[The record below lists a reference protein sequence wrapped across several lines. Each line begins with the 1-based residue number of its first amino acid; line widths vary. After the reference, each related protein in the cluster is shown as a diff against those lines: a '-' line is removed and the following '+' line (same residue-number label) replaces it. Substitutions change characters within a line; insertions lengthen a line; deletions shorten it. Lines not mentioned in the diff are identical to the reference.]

1 MDNYGYE
8 PEEEGQADL
17 SGSDQEGG
25 IPDKD
30 MQSYKT
36 GPDILKCNCHNCPPE
51 GANCCKL
58 LKILDVKVNE
68 FAQAGVPFFI
78 TVLFAVSFEL
88 NVTLWVMWFFV
99 RAKHVMK

>member
-25 IPDKD
+25 SDNEGFIPDMD

-36 GPDILKCNCHNCPPE
+36 GPDILKCNCPPE

-58 LKILDVKVNE
+58 LKILNVKVNE
-68 FAQAGVPFFI
+68 VAQASVQ
-78 TVLFAVSFEL
+78 L
-88 NVTLWVMWFFV
+88 
-99 RAKHVMK
+99 